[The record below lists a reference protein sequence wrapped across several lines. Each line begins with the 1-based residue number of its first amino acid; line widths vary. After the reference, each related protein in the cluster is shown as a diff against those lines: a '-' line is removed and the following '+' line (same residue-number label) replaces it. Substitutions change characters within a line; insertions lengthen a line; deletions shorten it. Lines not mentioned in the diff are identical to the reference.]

1 MTFDGSIE
9 TRIISIFFV
18 LAALML
24 RPAPAAGQSAPIPD
38 MNAIARALGVS
49 CDYCHA
55 SENGSIAFE
64 SDANPKKAIA
74 REMLAMTRDLNA
86 RIQAATGKSATD
98 VTTMQCVNCHRGVPI
113 PKKLSDILIRTILDK
128 GADAAVEQYR
138 DLRARFYARDT
149 YDFSEDELLALC
161 QRLAEAR
168 PPAAL
173 ALLQMNLEFNPKSS
187 RSYVVTSRAYVRLR
201 DNVKAIESL
210 KKALEIDPNN
220 GAAKGYLY
228 QLEPQPR

>member
-1 MTFDGSIE
+1 MPC
-9 TRIISIFFV
+9 IISILFV
-18 LAALML
+18 LVALML
-24 RPAPAAGQSAPIPD
+24 RPAPAAGQSDPIPD

-49 CDYCHA
+49 CNYCHA
-55 SENGSIAFE
+55 SENGSTDFK
-64 SDANPKKAIA
+64 SDANPKKALA

-86 RIQAATGKSATD
+86 RIQAATGKSAID
-98 VTTMQCVNCHRGVPI
+98 VTTIQCVNCHRGVPI

-168 PPAAL
+168 PSAAL
-173 ALLQMNLEFNPKSS
+173 PLLQMNLEFNPKSA
-187 RSYVVTSRAYVRLR
+187 RTYVVMSRAYVLLR
-201 DNVKAIESL
+201 DHMKAVETL
-210 KKALEIDPNN
+210 KKALEIDPDNT
-220 GAAKGYLY
+220 AAKGYLY